1 MLWRRSPQP
10 LPIPPSAP
18 VPDAEALRRAALQ
31 ASWRRDRWVARR
43 RVWLRWLLWASG
55 RYLMPAMLVFGLGA
69 WLWLGVLPG
78 MGNPLDRLAIYLQPA
93 ANPAPTAPPP
103 PMAAVTPSAQ
113 PQPIPPA
120 EPASANDSPAY
131 SPEGEELPEPLRLRF
146 ETRWAAS
153 ATSGSITA
161 TASAVADT
169 FTPTQTHL
177 KPENWLH
184 SKEP

>member
-10 LPIPPSAP
+10 LSIPPSAP

-43 RVWLRWLLWASG
+43 RVLLRWLLWATG

-69 WLWLGVLPG
+69 WLWLGVLPN
-78 MGNPLDRLAIYLQPA
+78 MGNPLDRLAIFQQPA
-93 ANPAPTAPPP
+93 ANPAAATPPP
-103 PMAAVTPSAQ
+103 PVAVATSSVQALA
-113 PQPIPPA
+113 PA
-120 EPASANDSPAY
+120 EPATAEDDGPAY
-131 SPEGEELPEPLRLRF
+131 SPEGEELPVPLRLRF
-146 ETRWAAS
+146 EPRWAVSAS
-153 ATSGSITA
+153 SGSITA
-161 TASAVADT
+161 TVSAAADT
-169 FTPTQTHL
+169 LTTIQPHL